1 MKPPDRAHSAGGDPW
16 APAPSRYGVW
26 RVAGWTTAPS
36 SRPDRRPT
44 FEIAVAG
51 VLLAWNLAANL
62 LLPDES
68 SLLLGV
74 FAASLLLLLA
84 RRADVSRDYL
94 GLRKEFVGTGVK
106 IGLACVA
113 VVITALG
120 VIAAIPATREVLA
133 DDRFRG
139 VGSPEMLF
147 ETLARI
153 PIGTALAEEVAFR
166 GVVLGMLLL
175 WTSPRRAVI
184 WSSVLFG
191 LWHVL
196 PAIDA
201 LATSPAADIASGPL
215 ATFAEVGGQVVITGV
230 VGAGFAWLRLA
241 SRSIVTPALAHFGL
255 NAGAYAVGWLVVRNG
270 WS

>member
-1 MKPPDRAHSAGGDPW
+1 M
-16 APAPSRYGVW
+16 
-26 RVAGWTTAPS
+26 
-36 SRPDRRPT
+36 
-44 FEIAVAG
+44 
-51 VLLAWNLAANL
+51 LLAWNLAANL

-74 FAASLLLLLA
+74 FAATLLLLLA
-84 RRADVSRDYL
+84 RRAGVSWDYL
-94 GLRKEFVGTGVK
+94 GMRKEFVGTGLK

-113 VVITALG
+113 VVIAALG
-120 VIAAIPATREVLA
+120 VVAAFPATREFLA
-133 DDRFRG
+133 DNRFLG
-139 VGSPEMLF
+139 VGPPEMLF

-175 WTSPRRAVI
+175 WTSPLRAVV
-184 WSSVLFG
+184 WSSALFG

-201 LATSPAADIASGPL
+201 LATSSAADIASGPF
-215 ATFAEVGGQVVITGV
+215 ATFAEVGVQVVITAV

-241 SRSIVTPALAHFGL
+241 SRSIVAPALAHYGI
-255 NAGAYAVGWLVVRNG
+255 NAGAYAVGWLVVRYG
-270 WS
+270 WT

>member
-1 MKPPDRAHSAGGDPW
+1 MASPHRAPGVGGELW
-16 APAPSRYGVW
+16 APAPSRYGLW
-26 RVAGWTTAPS
+26 RVADWTTAPS

-44 FEIAVAG
+44 LEIAVAG

-74 FAASLLLLLA
+74 SAATLLILLA
-84 RRADVSRDYL
+84 RRAGVSWDYL
-94 GLRKEFVGTGVK
+94 GMRKEFVGTGLK
-106 IGLACVA
+106 IGLACAA
-113 VVITALG
+113 VLIAALG
-120 VIAAIPATREVLA
+120 VVAAIPATREFLA
-133 DDRFRG
+133 DDRFLG
-139 VGSPEMLF
+139 VGPPEVLF

-175 WTSPRRAVI
+175 WTSSRWAVV
-184 WSSVLFG
+184 WSSLLFG
-191 LWHVL
+191 FWHVL

-201 LATSPAADIASGPL
+201 LATSPAADIASGTF
-215 ATFAEVGGQVVITGV
+215 ATFAEVGVQVIITGV
-230 VGAGFAWLRLA
+230 AGAGFAWLRLA
-241 SRSIVTPALAHFGL
+241 SRSIVTPAVAHFAI